1 MFRIEFTSE
10 SLRDLEFFR
19 KHEQQMILENI
30 HLQLQHEPNVET
42 RNRKRLEPNEI
53 ADWELRIGRFRVL
66 YDVHETILI
75 VSIETV
81 GVKSGNQLFVRGRKR
96 DL

>member
-19 KHEQQMILENI
+19 KYEQQTILENI
-30 HLQLQHEPNVET
+30 CLQLQHEPNVET
-42 RNRKRLEPNEI
+42 RNRKRLEPNDI
-53 ADWELRIGRFRVL
+53 ADWELRIGKFRVL

-81 GVKSGNQLFVRGRKR
+81 GLKLGNQLFVRGRKR